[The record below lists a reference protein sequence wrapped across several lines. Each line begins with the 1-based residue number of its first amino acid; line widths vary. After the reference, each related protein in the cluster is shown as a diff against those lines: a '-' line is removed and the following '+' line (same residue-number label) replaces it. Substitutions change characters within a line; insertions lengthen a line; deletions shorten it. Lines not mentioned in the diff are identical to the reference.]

1 MKRVARKNGKWPIRT
16 WRPNELDCQL
26 IESLTAKLHI
36 SESNVLRL
44 ALARLAEFEGIDTRE
59 NLALK
64 RETAQSLG
72 A

>member
-16 WRPNELDCQL
+16 WRPNDQDCQL
-26 IESLTAKLHI
+26 IDELIAKLHL

-59 NLALK
+59 NRPPK
-64 RETAQSLG
+64 REAAQSLG